1 MATNALPPEE
11 TRDGRRLRGE
21 RTRLRVL
28 EALLELVEE
37 GELRPTAHAVA
48 ARAGVAL
55 RTVYHHFEDVGAL
68 RSMALTMQTERY
80 RETLRPV
87 SGDLPLDERIRA
99 TAHQY
104 RRLFE
109 AITPLRRAALLDEHG
124 SPEVAE
130 GLREAREQRRAQLA
144 MTFGSELERHRGEG
158 RALLDALD
166 LLVSWD
172 TWNYLRSNLGR
183 PPAAA
188 EKVLVLLLGDLF
200 GAPAAEAPS
209 GDAGRSRRSGGRRRA
224 SGSAS
229 SQAA

>member
-1 MATNALPPEE
+1 MATNVLPQEE

-21 RTRLRVL
+21 RTRHRVL

-55 RTVYHHFEDVGAL
+55 RTVYHHFEDIGAL

-80 RETLRPV
+80 RETLRPI
-87 SGDLPLDERIRA
+87 SADLPLDQRIRA

-109 AITPLRRAALLDEHG
+109 AITPLRRAALLDEQG

-130 GLREAREQRRAQLA
+130 GLRGAREQRRAQLA
-144 MTFGSELERHRGEG
+144 ETFGAELERHRGEG

-172 TWNYLRSNLGR
+172 SWNYLRSNLGR
-183 PPAAA
+183 PAAAA
-188 EKVLVLLLGDLF
+188 EKVLVLFLGDLF
-200 GAPAAEAPS
+200 GAPVSGAAS
-209 GDAGRSRRSGGRRRA
+209 GGDTRRRSGSRRR
-224 SGSAS
+224 SS
-229 SQAA
+229 SQGSRRAA